1 MVGVVLLA
9 DATVGFSVKTVQNST
24 AKQSLE
30 KFINMAD
37 RESGSSPGASKVTS
51 NSAPGVASV
60 GASIEAHHLG
70 KQVATR
76 EGVLTLLDDIS
87 FVIDAGT
94 SVAILGASGSGKTT
108 LLGLLAGLDLPTSGE
123 IGLDGH
129 RLNDL
134 DEDGRARLRAGLVG
148 FVFQNFQLLPGLT
161 ALENVMLPLELAQAP
176 HPRTSAIALLERVG
190 LGERLHHYPNQLSG
204 GEQQRCA
211 IARAFVVQPRCLF
224 ADEPTG
230 NLDSETGK
238 RIIDLLFELNSE
250 IGTTL
255 IMATHDEQL
264 STLCNK
270 RIRLQAGRLIAF
282 ENGA

>member
-1 MVGVVLLA
+1 
-9 DATVGFSVKTVQNST
+9 
-24 AKQSLE
+24 
-30 KFINMAD
+30 MAD
-37 RESGSSPGASKVTS
+37 RDSGSSPAATVKTMDTSKIAS
-51 NSAPGVASV
+51 A
-60 GASIEAHHLG
+60 GASIEANHLG

-87 FVIDAGT
+87 FAIDAGT

-108 LLGLLAGLDLPTSGE
+108 LLGLLAGLDLPSSGD
-123 IGLDGH
+123 IRLDGH

-134 DEDGRARLRAGLVG
+134 DEDGRAHLRAGLVG

-211 IARAFVVQPRCLF
+211 IARAFAIQPRCLF

-255 IMATHDEQL
+255 IMATHDEKL
-264 STLCNK
+264 STLCKK
-270 RIRLQAGRLIAF
+270 RIRLEAGRLITF
-282 ENGA
+282 ENGT